1 MANTTLL
8 PPEEW
13 EALRIASIKGVTDE
27 QLSRQFEVS
36 RESIRQRRFKDP
48 VWAAATATTRAELAT
63 KPENITA
70 IVTGEAVKASVEAS
84 LLEMGQQSS
93 LRALQIAHK
102 SLQRAPDEL
111 PVQNLGDLKTALSVA
126 RIAAGM
132 DREGAEV
139 KVNLAMF
146 QAGAMPETGVS
157 WEVETS
163 GEAVEGG

>member
-1 MANTTLL
+1 MANIALL

-48 VWAAATATTRAELAT
+48 VWAAAVSTLRAELAP
-63 KPENITA
+63 KPDNITA
-70 IVTGEAVKASVEAS
+70 IVTGDSVKASVEAS
-84 LLEMGQQSS
+84 LAENGQKSNLIASRIALTSLE
-93 LRALQIAHK
+93 
-102 SLQRAPDEL
+102 RAPEAL
-111 PVQNLGDLKTALSVA
+111 PVTSLADVKTALSVA

-132 DREGAEV
+132 DKAQPEV

-146 QAGAMPETGVS
+146 QAGTMPEVGVS
-157 WEVETS
+157 WEAETS
-163 GEAVEGG
+163 GEV